1 MVKLEKTL
9 IFVDTDTDISD
20 FNTSRLEL
28 SQSTVFSFN
37 VHTHKLLEEKGI
49 QHEIGETYLSE
60 EDHYKIFDKTV
71 SYWEWFKNNPIFQEF
86 ELENINLLS
95 VLDTAELHQIIIREL
110 SIFLTMK
117 RIIEKT
123 KPEKIITSSHFS
135 NVLKPLIAKNNIRI
149 ETQLRSNHEF
159 LIPWNNFLIRFNMGK
174 IPISVS
180 ISRITYDKIRNFLES
195 IIGKTFGLWL
205 NIKNRKKMI
214 LFIEFD
220 PSQYSDLIHNLGEK
234 GDNLLFVNRRKPAIS
249 NFKSI
254 RLLQK
259 NRCKIASPQQFLTY
273 NEKKQAETL
282 SLNFSQKLE
291 KIWDEEIQLLS
302 NIFSIENFTFWPSI
316 SQTLLKIYKSRMLEY
331 VLLVKFSQKLFEKID
346 FKSIINLNT
355 MGETEK
361 TILNTNKNKI
371 PTVLLE
377 HGASDYLP
385 EISRYDVTSGYRNF
399 EDKIAL
405 WNEHQKKYLMEFRK
419 IPENRIF
426 VVGSPRHD
434 SFFKK
439 EVLEK
444 KYSQKTIL
452 VTLPAIAEMNFLS
465 DTQTYIRLEKLLK
478 QIFAAVKNMRD
489 VNLIVKLHPV
499 QDSNNEYIKKLI
511 QKLEPKIPIYQIG
524 SINKI
529 IGSCDVMINIH
540 VELMPSTVL
549 LEGLILKKPIINI
562 TMVDK
567 FLEFQYVKDNAVLS
581 ISDQSDLV
589 KPINDLLYD
598 KEFSEKLIKNGQNH
612 VRKFLANPGN
622 ASKSL
627 ADVLNSF

>member
-1 MVKLEKTL
+1 MEKTL
-9 IFVDTDTDISD
+9 IFVDTDTNISD

-37 VHTHKLLEEKGI
+37 AHTHKLLEEKGI
-49 QHEIGETYLSE
+49 QHEIGESYLSE

-71 SYWEWFKNNPIFQEF
+71 SCWEWFKNNPAFQEL

-95 VLDTAELHQIIIREL
+95 VLDTAELHQVIIREL
-110 SIFLTMK
+110 YIFLTMK

-123 KPEKIITSSHFS
+123 KPEKIITSNHFS
-135 NVLKPLIAKNNIRI
+135 SVLKPLTAKNNIKI
-149 ETQLRSNHEF
+149 ETHLRSNHEF
-159 LIPWNNFLIRFNMGK
+159 LIISNNFSIQCNIGK
-174 IPISVS
+174 IPISISVS
-180 ISRITYDKIRNFLES
+180 RVTYDKIRNFLES

-205 NIKNRKKMI
+205 NIKDRKKTI

-220 PSQYSDLIHNLGEK
+220 PSQYSDLIHNIDK
-234 GDNLLFVNRRKPAIS
+234 NGDKPLFVNRRRPAIW

-254 RLLQK
+254 SILRK
-259 NRCKIASPQQFLTY
+259 NRCKIASPLQFLTRG
-273 NEKKQAETL
+273 EKKQAEIL
-282 SLNFSQKLE
+282 SLNICQKLE
-291 KIWDEEIQLLS
+291 KIWSTEAEFLS
-302 NIFSIENFTFWPSI
+302 SFFSIENFTFWPSI
-316 SQTLLKIYKSRMLEY
+316 SEVLLKIYKNRMLEY
-331 VLLVKFSQKLFEKID
+331 ILLVKFSKKLFEKID
-346 FKSIINLNT
+346 FRSVVSLNT

-361 TILNTNKNKI
+361 TILNTNTNKI
-371 PTVLLE
+371 STVLLE

-399 EDKIAL
+399 DDKIAV
-405 WNEHQKKYLMEFRK
+405 WNDYQKKYLMESRK
-419 IPENRIF
+419 IPEKRIF

-434 SFFKK
+434 SFFNK
-439 EVLEK
+439 EILEN
-444 KYSQKTIL
+444 KYAKKTIL
-452 VTLPAIAEMNFLS
+452 IVLPAIAEMNFLS

-478 QIFAAVKNMRD
+478 KIFATVRNLHD

-511 QKLEPKIPIYQIG
+511 QKLEPKILIYQTG
-524 SINKI
+524 SIKKI
-529 IGSCDVMINIH
+529 IESCDVMINIH

-549 LEGLILKKPIINI
+549 LEGLILKKPIINM
-562 TMVDK
+562 TMVDE

-598 KEFSEKLIKNGQNH
+598 KEFSEKLIKNGQNY

>member
-1 MVKLEKTL
+1 MG
-9 IFVDTDTDISD
+9 TDISD
-20 FNTSRLEL
+20 FHTSQLEL
-28 SQSTVFSFN
+28 SRSTVFSFN
-37 VHTHKLLEEKGI
+37 VYTHKLLEEKGI

-60 EDHYKIFDKTV
+60 EDHYKVFDKTV
-71 SYWEWFKNNPIFQEF
+71 SYWEWFKHNPAFQQL
-86 ELENINLLS
+86 ELGNVNLLS
-95 VLDTAELHQIIIREL
+95 VLGTEELHQMIIREL
-110 SIFLTMK
+110 YIFLAMK

-123 KPEKIITSSHFS
+123 KPEKIITSDHFS
-135 NVLKPLIAKNNIRI
+135 SMLKPLVAKNNIKI

-159 LIPWNNFLIRFNMGK
+159 LVPWNQFLIRFYIGK
-174 IPISVS
+174 IPISISVS
-180 ISRITYDKIRNFLES
+180 RVTYNKIRNFLES
-195 IIGKTFGLWL
+195 VIGKTFGLWL
-205 NIKNRKKMI
+205 NIKDRKKMI

-220 PSQYSDLIHNLGEK
+220 PSQYSELIHNLGK
-234 GDNLLFVNRRKPAIS
+234 NGDKPLFVNRRRPAIW
-249 NFKSI
+249 NFKSTGI
-254 RLLQK
+254 LRK
-259 NRCKIASPQQFLTY
+259 NRCKITSPLQFLTHK
-273 NEKKQAETL
+273 EKKQAETL

-291 KIWDEEIQLLS
+291 KIWSAEAEFLS
-302 NIFSIENFTFWPSI
+302 SFFSIENFTFWPSI
-316 SQTLLKIYKSRMLEY
+316 SQTLLKIYKNRMLEY
-331 VLLVKFSQKLFEKID
+331 VLLVKFSKKLFEKID
-346 FKSIINLNT
+346 LRSVISLNT

-399 EDKIAL
+399 DDKIAV
-405 WNEHQKKYLMEFRK
+405 WNEYQKKYLMEYRK
-419 IPENRIF
+419 IPEKRIF

-434 SFFKK
+434 SFFNK

-444 KYSQKTIL
+444 RHSQKTIL
-452 VTLPAIAEMNFLS
+452 IALPAIAESNFLS

-478 QIFAAVKNMRD
+478 KIFVTVRNLHD

-511 QKLEPKIPIYQIG
+511 QKLEPKIPIHQVG
-524 SINKI
+524 SIKKI
-529 IGSCDVMINIH
+529 IGLCDVMINIH

-562 TMVDK
+562 TMLDK
-567 FLEFQYVKDNAVLS
+567 FLEFQYIKDNAVLT
-581 ISDQSDLV
+581 ISDQSDLL

-598 KEFSEKLIKNGQNH
+598 KELSKKLIHNGQNH
-612 VRKFLANPGN
+612 VGKFLANPGN

>member
-1 MVKLEKTL
+1 MKKTL
-9 IFVDTDTDISD
+9 IFVDTDTDISN

-37 VHTHKLLEEKGI
+37 IHTHKLLEEKGV

-71 SYWEWFKNNPIFQEF
+71 SYWEWFKNNPAFQEF

-95 VLDTAELHQIIIREL
+95 VLDTAELHQIIIHEL

-117 RIIEKT
+117 RIIDKI

-135 NVLKPLIAKNNIRI
+135 GMLKSLAVKNNIKI

-174 IPISVS
+174 IPISFS
-180 ISRITYDKIRNFLES
+180 ISRITYDKVRNFLES

-205 NIKNRKKMI
+205 HVKNLKKMV

-220 PSQYSDLIHNLGEK
+220 PSQYPSLVHNLGK
-234 GDNLLFVNRRKPAIS
+234 NNANLLFINRRKTAIW

-254 RLLQK
+254 RILQQ
-259 NRCKIASPQQFLTY
+259 NRCKIASPQQFLT
-273 NEKKQAETL
+273 NKEKKQAKIL

-291 KIWDEEIQLLS
+291 KIWGEEIQLLS
-302 NIFSIENFTFWPSI
+302 NIFSIEDFTFWPSI
-316 SQTLLKIYKSRMLEY
+316 SETLLQIFKSRMLEY
-331 VLLVKFSQKLFEKID
+331 VSLVKFSKKLFEKID
-346 FKSIINLNT
+346 FSSIVSLNT

-377 HGASDYLP
+377 HGASDFLP

-399 EDKIAL
+399 EDKIAV
-405 WNEHQKKYLMEFRK
+405 WNEYQKKYLVEYRK
-419 IPENRIF
+419 IPENRIL

-434 SFFKK
+434 SFFDK
-439 EVLEK
+439 EVLK
-444 KYSQKTIL
+444 NRHSQKTIL
-452 VTLPAIAEMNFLS
+452 IVFPAIAEMNFLS
-465 DTQTYIRLEKLLK
+465 DTQTYIRLEKLLRK
-478 QIFAAVKNMRD
+478 IFATVKNMHD
-489 VNLIVKLHPV
+489 VNLVVKLHPV

-511 QKLEPKIPIYQIG
+511 QKLEPKIPIYQVG
-524 SINKI
+524 SIKKI
-529 IGSCDVMINIH
+529 IESCDVMINIH

-549 LEGLILKKPIINI
+549 LEGLILKKPTINI
-562 TMVDK
+562 TMLDK

-581 ISDQSDLV
+581 ISDQSDLI

>member
-1 MVKLEKTL
+1 MEKTL
-9 IFVDTDTDISD
+9 IFVDTDTNISD

-37 VHTHKLLEEKGI
+37 AHTHKLLEEKGI
-49 QHEIGETYLSE
+49 QHEIGESYLSE

-71 SYWEWFKNNPIFQEF
+71 SCWEWFKNNPAFQEL

-95 VLDTAELHQIIIREL
+95 VLDTAELHQVIIREL
-110 SIFLTMK
+110 YIFLTMK

-123 KPEKIITSSHFS
+123 KPEKIITSNHFS
-135 NVLKPLIAKNNIRI
+135 SVLKPLTAKNNIKI
-149 ETQLRSNHEF
+149 ETHLRSNHEF
-159 LIPWNNFLIRFNMGK
+159 LIISNNFSIQCNIGK
-174 IPISVS
+174 IPISISVS
-180 ISRITYDKIRNFLES
+180 RVTYDKIRNFLES

-205 NIKNRKKMI
+205 NIKDRKKTI

-220 PSQYSDLIHNLGEK
+220 PSQYSDLIHNIDK
-234 GDNLLFVNRRKPAIS
+234 NGDKPLFVNRRRPAIW

-254 RLLQK
+254 SILRK
-259 NRCKIASPQQFLTY
+259 NRCKIASPLQFLTRG
-273 NEKKQAETL
+273 EKKQAEIL
-282 SLNFSQKLE
+282 SLNICQKLE
-291 KIWDEEIQLLS
+291 KIWSTEAEFLS
-302 NIFSIENFTFWPSI
+302 SFFSIENFTFWPSI
-316 SQTLLKIYKSRMLEY
+316 SEVLLKIYKNRMLEY
-331 VLLVKFSQKLFEKID
+331 ILLVKFSKKLFEKID
-346 FKSIINLNT
+346 FRSVVSLNT

-361 TILNTNKNKI
+361 TILNTNTNKI
-371 PTVLLE
+371 STVLLE

-399 EDKIAL
+399 DDKIAV
-405 WNEHQKKYLMEFRK
+405 WNDYQKKYLMESRK
-419 IPENRIF
+419 IPEKRIF

-434 SFFKK
+434 SFFNK
-439 EVLEK
+439 EILEN
-444 KYSQKTIL
+444 KYAKKTIL
-452 VTLPAIAEMNFLS
+452 IVLPAIAEMNFLS

-478 QIFAAVKNMRD
+478 KIFATVRNLHD

-511 QKLEPKIPIYQIG
+511 QKLEPKILIYQTG
-524 SINKI
+524 SIKKI
-529 IGSCDVMINIH
+529 IESCDVMINIH

-549 LEGLILKKPIINI
+549 LEGLILKKPIINM
-562 TMVDK
+562 TMVDE

>member
-1 MVKLEKTL
+1 MVKLKKTL
-9 IFVDTDTDISD
+9 IFVDTNTDISD
-20 FNTSRLEL
+20 FNTSQLEL

-37 VHTHKLLEEKGI
+37 IHTHKLLEKKGI
-49 QHEIGETYLSE
+49 QHEIGEAYLSE
-60 EDHYKIFDKTV
+60 EDHHKIFDKTV
-71 SYWEWFKNNPIFQEF
+71 SYWEWFKNNPALQEL

-95 VLDTAELHQIIIREL
+95 VFDTSELHQIIIREL

-117 RIIEKT
+117 RIIDKI

-135 NVLKPLIAKNNIRI
+135 SMLKSLAVKNNIRI
-149 ETQLRSNHEF
+149 ETQLRSDHEF

-174 IPISVS
+174 IPISFS
-180 ISRITYDKIRNFLES
+180 ISRMTYDKVRNFLES

-205 NIKNRKKMI
+205 NVKNIKKMV

-220 PSQYSDLIHNLGEK
+220 PSQYPGLIRNLGK
-234 GDNLLFVNRRKPAIS
+234 NNANLLFINRRKTAIW

-254 RLLQK
+254 RILQQ
-259 NRCKIASPQQFLTY
+259 NRCKIASPQQFLT
-273 NEKKQAETL
+273 NKEKKQAKIL

-291 KIWDEEIQLLS
+291 KIWGNETKLLS
-302 NIFSIENFTFWPSI
+302 NIFSIEDFTFWPSI
-316 SQTLLKIYKSRMLEY
+316 SETLLQIFKNRMLEY
-331 VLLVKFSQKLFEKID
+331 VSLVKFSKKLFEKVN
-346 FKSIINLNT
+346 FSSIVSLNT

-399 EDKIAL
+399 EDKIAV
-405 WNEHQKKYLMEFRK
+405 WNEYQKKYLVEYRK
-419 IPENRIF
+419 IPENRIL

-434 SFFKK
+434 SFFSK
-439 EVLEK
+439 EVLENRH
-444 KYSQKTIL
+444 SQKTIL
-452 VTLPAIAEMNFLS
+452 IVLPAIAEMNFLS

-478 QIFAAVKNMRD
+478 KIFATVRNIHN
-489 VNLIVKLHPV
+489 VNLVVKLHPV

-511 QKLEPKIPIYQIG
+511 QKLEPKIPIYQVG
-524 SINKI
+524 SIKKI
-529 IGSCDVMINIH
+529 IESSDVMINIH

-562 TMVDK
+562 TMLDK

-581 ISDQSDLV
+581 ISDQSDLI
-589 KPINDLLYD
+589 KPINDLLHD
-598 KEFSEKLIKNGQNH
+598 KELSKKLIHNGQTH
-612 VRKFLANPGN
+612 VEKFLANSSN
-622 ASKSL
+622 ASKYL
-627 ADVLNSF
+627 AEILNSF

>member
-1 MVKLEKTL
+1 MG
-9 IFVDTDTDISD
+9 TDISD
-20 FNTSRLEL
+20 FHTSQLEL
-28 SQSTVFSFN
+28 SKSTVFSFN

-60 EDHYKIFDKTV
+60 EDHYKVFDKTV
-71 SYWEWFKNNPIFQEF
+71 SYWEWFKHNPAFQEL
-86 ELENINLLS
+86 ELENVNLLS
-95 VLDTAELHQIIIREL
+95 VLDTAELHQVIIREL
-110 SIFLTMK
+110 YIFLTMK

-123 KPEKIITSSHFS
+123 KPEKIITSDHFS
-135 NVLKPLIAKNNIRI
+135 SVLKPLVAKNNIKI

-159 LIPWNNFLIRFNMGK
+159 LVPWNQFLMRFNIGK
-174 IPISVS
+174 IPISIS
-180 ISRITYDKIRNFLES
+180 ISRVTYDKIRNFLES
-195 IIGKTFGLWL
+195 VIGKTFGLWL
-205 NIKNRKKMI
+205 NIKDRKKMI

-220 PSQYSDLIHNLGEK
+220 PSQYSELIHNLGK
-234 GDNLLFVNRRKPAIS
+234 NGDKPLFVNRRRPAIW
-249 NFKSI
+249 NFKSTGI
-254 RLLQK
+254 LRK
-259 NRCKIASPQQFLTY
+259 NRCKITSPLQFLTHK
-273 NEKKQAETL
+273 EKKQAETL

-291 KIWDEEIQLLS
+291 KIWSAEAEFLS
-302 NIFSIENFTFWPSI
+302 SFFSIENFTFWPSI
-316 SQTLLKIYKSRMLEY
+316 SEILLKIYKNRMLEY
-331 VLLVKFSQKLFEKID
+331 VLLVKFSKKLFEKID
-346 FKSIINLNT
+346 LRSVISLNT

-399 EDKIAL
+399 DDKIAV
-405 WNEHQKKYLMEFRK
+405 WNEYQKKYLMESRK
-419 IPENRIF
+419 IPEKRIF

-434 SFFKK
+434 SFFNK
-439 EVLEK
+439 EILEK
-444 KYSQKTIL
+444 RYSQKTIL
-452 VTLPAIAEMNFLS
+452 VALPAIAEMNFLS

-478 QIFAAVKNMRD
+478 KIFAVVRNMHD

-511 QKLEPKIPIYQIG
+511 QKLEPKIPIHQVG
-524 SINKI
+524 SIKKI
-529 IGSCDVMINIH
+529 IELCDVMINIH
-540 VELMPSTVL
+540 IELMPSTVL

-562 TMVDK
+562 TMLDK

-581 ISDQSDLV
+581 ISDQSDFM

-598 KEFSEKLIKNGQNH
+598 KELSRKLIDNGQNH

>member
-1 MVKLEKTL
+1 MKKTL
-9 IFVDTDTDISD
+9 IFVDTNTDISD
-20 FNTSRLEL
+20 FNTSQLEL

-37 VHTHKLLEEKGI
+37 IHTHKLLEKKGI
-49 QHEIGETYLSE
+49 QHEIGEAYLSE
-60 EDHYKIFDKTV
+60 EDHHKIFDKTV
-71 SYWEWFKNNPIFQEF
+71 SYWEWFKNNPALQEL

-95 VLDTAELHQIIIREL
+95 VFDTSELHQIIIREL

-117 RIIEKT
+117 RIIDKI

-135 NVLKPLIAKNNIRI
+135 SMLKSLAVKNNIRI
-149 ETQLRSNHEF
+149 ETQLRSDHEF

-174 IPISVS
+174 IPISFS
-180 ISRITYDKIRNFLES
+180 ISRMTYDKVRNFLES

-205 NIKNRKKMI
+205 NVKNIKKMV

-220 PSQYSDLIHNLGEK
+220 PSQYPGLIRNLGK
-234 GDNLLFVNRRKPAIS
+234 NNANLLFINRRKTAIW

-254 RLLQK
+254 RILQQ
-259 NRCKIASPQQFLTY
+259 NRCKIASPQQFLT
-273 NEKKQAETL
+273 NKEKKQAKIL

-291 KIWDEEIQLLS
+291 KIWGNETKLLS
-302 NIFSIENFTFWPSI
+302 NIFSIEDFTFWPSI
-316 SQTLLKIYKSRMLEY
+316 SETLLQIFKNRMLEY
-331 VLLVKFSQKLFEKID
+331 VSLVKFSKKLFEKVN
-346 FKSIINLNT
+346 FSSIVSLNT

-399 EDKIAL
+399 EDKIAV
-405 WNEHQKKYLMEFRK
+405 WNEYQKKYLVEYRK
-419 IPENRIF
+419 IPENRIL

-434 SFFKK
+434 SFFSK
-439 EVLEK
+439 EVLENRH
-444 KYSQKTIL
+444 SQKTIL
-452 VTLPAIAEMNFLS
+452 IVLPAIAEMNFLS

-478 QIFAAVKNMRD
+478 KIFATVRNIHN
-489 VNLIVKLHPV
+489 VNLVVKLHPV

-511 QKLEPKIPIYQIG
+511 QKLEPKIPIYQVG
-524 SINKI
+524 SIKKI
-529 IGSCDVMINIH
+529 IESSDVMINIH

-562 TMVDK
+562 TMLDK

-581 ISDQSDLV
+581 ISDQSDLI
-589 KPINDLLYD
+589 KPINDLLHD
-598 KEFSEKLIKNGQNH
+598 KELSKKLIHNGQTH
-612 VRKFLANPGN
+612 VEKFLANSSN
-622 ASKSL
+622 ASKYL
-627 ADVLNSF
+627 AEILNSF

>member
-1 MVKLEKTL
+1 
-9 IFVDTDTDISD
+9 
-20 FNTSRLEL
+20 
-28 SQSTVFSFN
+28 
-37 VHTHKLLEEKGI
+37 
-49 QHEIGETYLSE
+49 
-60 EDHYKIFDKTV
+60 
-71 SYWEWFKNNPIFQEF
+71 
-86 ELENINLLS
+86 
-95 VLDTAELHQIIIREL
+95 
-110 SIFLTMK
+110 
-117 RIIEKT
+117 
-123 KPEKIITSSHFS
+123 
-135 NVLKPLIAKNNIRI
+135 
-149 ETQLRSNHEF
+149 
-159 LIPWNNFLIRFNMGK
+159 MGK

-273 NEKKQAETL
+273 NEKKQAKTL
-282 SLNFSQKLE
+282 SLDFSQKLE

-316 SQTLLKIYKSRMLEY
+316 SQTLLQVYKSRMLEY
-331 VLLVKFSQKLFEKID
+331 VLLVKFSKKLFEKID

-361 TILNTNKNKI
+361 TIVNTNKNKTPI
-371 PTVLLE
+371 VLLE

-399 EDKIAL
+399 EDKIAV
-405 WNEHQKKYLMEFRK
+405 WNEYQKKYLMEFRK

-434 SFFKK
+434 SFFDKG
-439 EVLEK
+439 VLENRH
-444 KYSQKTIL
+444 SQKTVL
-452 VTLPAIAEMNFLS
+452 VVLPAIAEMNFIS
-465 DTQTYIRLEKLLK
+465 DTQTYVRLEKLLK
-478 QIFAAVKNMRD
+478 QIFAVVKNMRD

-529 IGSCDVMINIH
+529 IESCDVMINIH

-562 TMVDK
+562 IMVDK

-612 VRKFLANPGN
+612 VKKFLANPGN

>member
-1 MVKLEKTL
+1 MEKTL

-60 EDHYKIFDKTV
+60 EDHYKIFDKTT
-71 SYWEWFKNNPIFQEF
+71 SYWEWFKNNPVFQEF

-95 VLDTAELHQIIIREL
+95 VFDTAELHQVIIREL

-123 KPEKIITSSHFS
+123 KPEKIITSNHFS
-135 NVLKPLIAKNNIRI
+135 NVLKPLIVKNNVRI
-149 ETQLRSNHEF
+149 ETKLRSNHEF

-273 NEKKQAETL
+273 NEKKQAKTL
-282 SLNFSQKLE
+282 SLDFSQKLE

-316 SQTLLKIYKSRMLEY
+316 SQTLLQVYKSRMLEY
-331 VLLVKFSQKLFEKID
+331 VLLIKFSKKLFEKID

-361 TILNTNKNKI
+361 TIVNTNKNKTPI
-371 PTVLLE
+371 VLLE

-399 EDKIAL
+399 EDKIAV
-405 WNEHQKKYLMEFRK
+405 WNEYQKKYR
-419 IPENRIF
+419 PC
-426 VVGSPRHD
+426 G
-434 SFFKK
+434 
-439 EVLEK
+439 
-444 KYSQKTIL
+444 
-452 VTLPAIAEMNFLS
+452 
-465 DTQTYIRLEKLLK
+465 
-478 QIFAAVKNMRD
+478 FACN
-489 VNLIVKLHPV
+489 
-499 QDSNNEYIKKLI
+499 
-511 QKLEPKIPIYQIG
+511 
-524 SINKI
+524 
-529 IGSCDVMINIH
+529 C
-540 VELMPSTVL
+540 
-549 LEGLILKKPIINI
+549 
-562 TMVDK
+562 
-567 FLEFQYVKDNAVLS
+567 
-581 ISDQSDLV
+581 
-589 KPINDLLYD
+589 
-598 KEFSEKLIKNGQNH
+598 
-612 VRKFLANPGN
+612 
-622 ASKSL
+622 
-627 ADVLNSF
+627 